1 MATSIDRSDS
11 RRLMI
16 FAGRTSR
23 ALAESIGACLGVEL
37 GAVEATTFASG
48 EIYVRY
54 GESIRG
60 ADVFLVQSVCGP
72 VNDSLVELLLMIDAA
87 RLASARRIVAV
98 IPYYGYARQD
108 KKSAPRE
115 PISARLMADLLEAA
129 GADRVLSMDLH
140 AGQIQGFFR
149 IPVDHMTAE
158 QALVDHFL
166 ARADVGEIEG
176 PLAIVSPDVGR
187 AKLCNHVA
195 QKLDAAFAVVA
206 KRRPRPGAAE
216 VTLLI
221 GDVRDHTAIMLD
233 DMIDTGGTL
242 AVAADALRAAGARR
256 VLAAATH
263 GVFSG
268 DAFGRLEAAAI
279 EEVVVTDTIPLEA
292 VKPEAVRPDW
302 LTVVPVG
309 RILADC
315 IRSVFDDTSVSEIF
329 AGENQLF

>member
-1 MATSIDRSDS
+1 
-11 RRLMI
+11 
-16 FAGRTSR
+16 
-23 ALAESIGACLGVEL
+23 
-37 GAVEATTFASG
+37 
-48 EIYVRY
+48 
-54 GESIRG
+54 
-60 ADVFLVQSVCGP
+60 
-72 VNDSLVELLLMIDAA
+72 
-87 RLASARRIVAV
+87 
-98 IPYYGYARQD
+98 
-108 KKSAPRE
+108 
-115 PISARLMADLLEAA
+115 
-129 GADRVLSMDLH
+129 
-140 AGQIQGFFR
+140 
-149 IPVDHMTAE
+149 
-158 QALVDHFL
+158 
-166 ARADVGEIEG
+166 
-176 PLAIVSPDVGR
+176 
-187 AKLCNHVA
+187 
-195 QKLDAAFAVVA
+195 
-206 KRRPRPGAAE
+206 

>member
-1 MATSIDRSDS
+1 
-11 RRLMI
+11 
-16 FAGRTSR
+16 
-23 ALAESIGACLGVEL
+23 
-37 GAVEATTFASG
+37 
-48 EIYVRY
+48 
-54 GESIRG
+54 
-60 ADVFLVQSVCGP
+60 
-72 VNDSLVELLLMIDAA
+72 
-87 RLASARRIVAV
+87 
-98 IPYYGYARQD
+98 
-108 KKSAPRE
+108 
-115 PISARLMADLLEAA
+115 
-129 GADRVLSMDLH
+129 
-140 AGQIQGFFR
+140 
-149 IPVDHMTAE
+149 
-158 QALVDHFL
+158 
-166 ARADVGEIEG
+166 
-176 PLAIVSPDVGR
+176 
-187 AKLCNHVA
+187 
-195 QKLDAAFAVVA
+195 
-206 KRRPRPGAAE
+206 

-292 VKPEAVRPDW
+292 VRPDW